1 MISVKDSVKKKKGS
15 YTVEAA
21 LTLPVFILV
30 FVALAL
36 VINFIAECENA
47 VFEECR
53 TLYRLDRT
61 APLVL
66 TVPTNKA
73 YRVRDFDYL
82 FSDGGIDDL
91 ISLSVETDL
100 KAEYPFGISGKIRF
114 RMDVLSR
121 AFTGSVRRSGTLS
134 AEEFQDGS
142 GSNKVI
148 IFPKYGERFHS
159 AACRYVKQDFKGEEV
174 KLEMEQ
180 KDAELKGYTPCL
192 ICGGG

>member
-1 MISVKDSVKKKKGS
+1 
-15 YTVEAA
+15 
-21 LTLPVFILV
+21 
-30 FVALAL
+30 
-36 VINFIAECENA
+36 
-47 VFEECR
+47 
-53 TLYRLDRT
+53 
-61 APLVL
+61 
-66 TVPTNKA
+66 
-73 YRVRDFDYL
+73 
-82 FSDGGIDDL
+82 
-91 ISLSVETDL
+91 
-100 KAEYPFGISGKIRF
+100 
-114 RMDVLSR
+114 MDVLSR

-159 AACRYVKQDFKGEEV
+159 AGCRYVKQDFKGEEV

>member
-1 MISVKDSVKKKKGS
+1 
-15 YTVEAA
+15 
-21 LTLPVFILV
+21 
-30 FVALAL
+30 
-36 VINFIAECENA
+36 
-47 VFEECR
+47 
-53 TLYRLDRT
+53 
-61 APLVL
+61 L

-73 YRVRDFDYL
+73 YKVRDFDYL
-82 FSDGGIDDL
+82 YSDGGIDDL

-159 AACRYVKQDFKGEEV
+159 AGCRYVKQDFKGEEV
-174 KLEMEQ
+174 KLEMEK

>member
-82 FSDGGIDDL
+82 YSDGG
-91 ISLSVETDL
+91 S
-100 KAEYPFGISGKIRF
+100 PFKGLYRFCQEIGYSECGRISGWI
-114 RMDVLSR
+114 
-121 AFTGSVRRSGTLS
+121 G
-134 AEEFQDGS
+134 
-142 GSNKVI
+142 
-148 IFPKYGERFHS
+148 
-159 AACRYVKQDFKGEEV
+159 VK
-174 KLEMEQ
+174 
-180 KDAELKGYTPCL
+180 
-192 ICGGG
+192 

>member
-1 MISVKDSVKKKKGS
+1 MNSAKDSVKTKKGS

-21 LTLPVFILV
+21 LTLPVFILA

-36 VINFIAECENA
+36 VIGFIADCENM

-53 TLYRLDRT
+53 VIHRIDRS
-61 APLVL
+61 APQIF
-66 TVPTNKA
+66 PDPRSEA
-73 YRVRDFDYL
+73 YKVTDFDYL
-82 FSDGGIDDL
+82 YSDMGIDDL
-91 ISLSVETDL
+91 IAIRAVSEL
-100 KAEYPFGISGKIRF
+100 KVEYPFGISGKIRF
-114 RMDVLSR
+114 RMGVLSR
-121 AFTGSVRRSGTLS
+121 AFTGSLMRSGTLK
-134 AEEFQDGS
+134 EEDFRDGPAS
-142 GSNKVI
+142 HKVV

-159 AACRYVKQDFKGEEV
+159 AGCRYVKQDFAGEEV